1 MAGTPV
7 SSTYKPET
15 AAYDLVFDLPSTDE
29 LPLTELSTT
38 RTEIFFPGRTFGVRH
53 APANILIECS
63 EGKFVWVRASQRLYH
78 TSESRG
84 EVARRVKIS
93 IRIRGLEE
101 ARVIRNRWL
110 AAGAILALTIA
121 LIASPELREIALKL
135 YDVALTLMSAM

>member
-1 MAGTPV
+1 M
-7 SSTYKPET
+7 
-15 AAYDLVFDLPSTDE
+15 
-29 LPLTELSTT
+29 
-38 RTEIFFPGRTFGVRH
+38 RH

-121 LIASPELREIALKL
+121 LIASPELREIALKF